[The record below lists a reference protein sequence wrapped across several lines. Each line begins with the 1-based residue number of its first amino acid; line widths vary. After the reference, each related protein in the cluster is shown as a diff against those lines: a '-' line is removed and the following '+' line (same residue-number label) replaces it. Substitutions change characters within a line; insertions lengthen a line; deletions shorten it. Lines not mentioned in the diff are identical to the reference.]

1 MTEDHLHHREKFVV
15 SLDILIDNYEV
26 KNVKKKKKKRKETY
40 MYALHT
46 IRSITCISKTDE

>member
-26 KNVKKKKKKRKETY
+26 KNVKKKEKEKKRNI
-40 MYALHT
+40 HV
-46 IRSITCISKTDE
+46 CIAHNKIYNMHFKNR